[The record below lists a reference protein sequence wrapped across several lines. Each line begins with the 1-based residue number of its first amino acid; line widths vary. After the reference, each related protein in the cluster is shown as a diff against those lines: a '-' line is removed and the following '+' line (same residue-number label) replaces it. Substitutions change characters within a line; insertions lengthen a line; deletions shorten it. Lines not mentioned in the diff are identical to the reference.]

1 MTYGDSRPEV
11 VARRIA
17 EMVRSLPSGARLGSK
32 KEIQAIVGV
41 SEGTLNTTLRL
52 LQTRGLIRVRSGP
65 GGGVFAVEQSPI
77 ARLGNAVLEL
87 DSDDIDIPASA
98 QVRNGL
104 EYEVINDACEYRTN
118 RDLKDIDVLLADMRD
133 AVGKSDDDR
142 FIHANWMLHRR
153 IAQVTP
159 NLTLSSL
166 YVGLLDTIEAHTLR
180 IAAAS
185 GQDLQLFHAERLQ
198 IHEALVDTIRTG
210 DPDAAVSVVHT
221 HNRGIRADTRSSSV
235 AGLPRARA

>member
-1 MTYGDSRPEV
+1 VTYGDSRPEI

-17 EMVRSLPSGARLGSK
+17 DMVQSLPSGARLGSK
-32 KEIQAIVGV
+32 KDIQAIVGV

-87 DSDDIDIPASA
+87 DSDDIDIPSSA

-104 EYEVINDACEYRTN
+104 EYEIIIDACEYRTD
-118 RDLKDIDVLLADMRD
+118 RDVRDIDGILADMRD
-133 AVGKSDDDR
+133 AVGESADDR
-142 FIHANWMLHRR
+142 FLHANWMLHRR

-180 IAAAS
+180 VAAAT
-185 GQDLQLFHAERLQ
+185 GQDLHLFHSERLE
-198 IHEALVDTIRTG
+198 IHEALVDTIRKG
-210 DPDAAVSVVHT
+210 DADAAVGAVHT
-221 HNRGIRADTRSSSV
+221 HNRGIRAESRSSVPSY
-235 AGLPRARA
+235 PRG